1 MDTSGVNRCVEPSRC
16 EMKVTPSSS
25 TRARRCLPLAI
36 RLSDWTRPGS
46 SMSTLRK
53 PAPSDMIWNPPLS
66 VNVGPA
72 QFMNAPSP
80 PASATM
86 SGPGCR

>member
-1 MDTSGVNRCVEPSRC
+1 
-16 EMKVTPSSS
+16 MKVTPSSS
-25 TRARRCLPLAI
+25 TCASFCFPLAI
-36 RLSDWTRPGS
+36 RLSDCTRSGS
-46 SMSTLRK
+46 SMSTLRN

-66 VNVGPA
+66 VNVGPG
-72 QFMNAPSP
+72 QFMKAPRP